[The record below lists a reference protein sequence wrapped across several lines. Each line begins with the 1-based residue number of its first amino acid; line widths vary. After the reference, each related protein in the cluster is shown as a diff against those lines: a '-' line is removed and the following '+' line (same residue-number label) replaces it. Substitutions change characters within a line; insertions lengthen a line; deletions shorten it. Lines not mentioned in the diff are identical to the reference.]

1 MFSLFGKK
9 DKSKASQPGGGIQP
23 VILQM
28 RETLYSNASLEPM
41 LNRIK
46 EDAKTNFPWS
56 NFVEADQASKKN
68 DAARA
73 ITLLKQIV
81 DTGELNTR
89 IYLQAWHTLMSLGK
103 QPPESLRGVIQGV
116 VVEYNMPDKGLDIVA
131 AYADHTARYWNYSGA
146 GIVWEIRDPEID
158 KLIDDLLKVGQE
170 IMNRIGAEPREN
182 LPIPTPGKLRIF
194 LMAYNGSS
202 FGEGLYDQLI
212 KDQMGNY
219 AINASYNLMMGL
231 MKMQEKNRNK
241 A

>member
-9 DKSKASQPGGGIQP
+9 DKSATVKTGDGIPP

-28 RETLYSNASLEPM
+28 RETLYSTASLEPM
-41 LNRIK
+41 LSRVK
-46 EDAKTNFPWS
+46 DDAKTVFPWS
-56 NFVEADQASKKN
+56 NFIEANQALKKN
-68 DAARA
+68 DKARA

-81 DTGELNTR
+81 DTDGLNTR
-89 IYLQAWHTLMSLGK
+89 IYLQAWHTLMSLNE

-116 VVEYNMPDKGLDIVA
+116 VTEYHMDKGLDIVA
-131 AYADHTARYWNYSGA
+131 AYTDRTARYWNYSGA
-146 GIVWEIRDPEID
+146 GIVWETRDPEID
-158 KLIDDLLKVGQE
+158 KLIEDLLKVGQE

-194 LMAYNGSS
+194 LMAYDGSS

-231 MKMQEKNRNK
+231 MKKQENSRKSV
-241 A
+241 

>member
-9 DKSKASQPGGGIQP
+9 DKVQQKAQPGIPP

-28 RETLYSNASLEPM
+28 RETLYSNASLRPM
-41 LNRIK
+41 LSRIK
-46 EDAKTNFPWS
+46 DDAKTIFPWT
-56 NFVEADQASKKN
+56 NFFEADQAMKVN
-68 DAARA
+68 DSARA
-73 ITLLKQIV
+73 VTLLKQIT
-81 DTGELNTR
+81 DAEGFNTR
-89 IYLQAWHTLMSLGK
+89 IYLQAWHTLMSLGE
-103 QPPESLRGVIQGV
+103 QPPESLRGVIQGIV
-116 VVEYNMPDKGLDIVA
+116 TEYHMDNGLDIVA
-131 AYADHTARYWNYSGA
+131 AYTDHTARYWNYSGA
-146 GIVWEIRDPEID
+146 GIVWESRDPEID

-170 IMNRIGAEPREN
+170 IINKIGAEPREN
-182 LPIPTPGKLRIF
+182 LPIPTQGKIRIF

-241 A
+241 G

>member
-9 DKSKASQPGGGIQP
+9 EKPAPKPEDGIPP

-28 RETLYSNASLEPM
+28 RETLYSNASLDPM
-41 LNRIK
+41 LSRVK
-46 EDAKTNFPWS
+46 EDAHTIFPWS
-56 NFVEADQASKKN
+56 NFFEASQAIKKN
-68 DAARA
+68 EAAKA
-73 ITLLKQIV
+73 VTLLKQIV
-81 DTGELNTR
+81 EAEELNTR
-89 IYLQAWHTLMSLGK
+89 IYLQAWHTLMSLGE
-103 QPPESLRGVIQGV
+103 QPPDALRGVIQGV

-146 GIVWEIRDPEID
+146 GIVWETRDPEID

-170 IMNRIGAEPREN
+170 IMKRIGAEPREN

-194 LMAYNGSS
+194 LMAYDGSS

-212 KDQMGNY
+212 KDQMGGY

-241 A
+241 V

>member
-9 DKSKASQPGGGIQP
+9 NKTQQKVQGGIP
-23 VILQM
+23 PALLQM

-41 LNRIK
+41 LSRIQD
-46 EDAKTNFPWS
+46 DAKTTFPWS
-56 NFVEADQASKKN
+56 NFFGADRAMKDN
-68 DAARA
+68 DNARA
-73 ITLLKQIV
+73 VTLLKQV
-81 DTGELNTR
+81 ADSEGLNTR
-89 IYLQAWHTLMSLGK
+89 IYLQAWHTLMSLGE
-103 QPPESLRGVIQGV
+103 QPPESLCGVIQGV
-116 VVEYNMPDKGLDIVA
+116 VVEFNMPDKGLDIVA

-158 KLIDDLLKVGQE
+158 KLVVDLLNAGQE
-170 IMNRIGAEPREN
+170 IMKRIGAEPRES

-194 LMAYNGSS
+194 LMAYDGSS

-212 KDQMGNY
+212 QDQMGNY

-231 MKMQEKNRNK
+231 MKMQEKRNK

>member
-9 DKSKASQPGGGIQP
+9 DKAQKQQVQAGIPP

-41 LNRIK
+41 LSRIK
-46 EDAKTNFPWS
+46 EESKTIFPWS
-56 NFVEADQASKKN
+56 SFIEANQALKKN
-68 DAARA
+68 DNAKTVA
-73 ITLLKQIV
+73 LLKQIV
-81 DTGELNTR
+81 ETEGLNTR
-89 IYLQAWHTLMSLGK
+89 IYLQAWHTLMSLGE
-103 QPPESLRGVIQGV
+103 QPPENFRGLIQGIV
-116 VVEYNMPDKGLDIVA
+116 TEYHMDKGLDIVA

-146 GIVWEIRDPEID
+146 GIVWETRDPEID
-158 KLIDDLLKVGQE
+158 TLIEDLLKVGQE

-194 LMAYNGSS
+194 LMAYDGSS

-212 KDQMGNY
+212 KDQMGNS

-231 MKMQEKNRNK
+231 MKMQEKNRK
-241 A
+241 AA